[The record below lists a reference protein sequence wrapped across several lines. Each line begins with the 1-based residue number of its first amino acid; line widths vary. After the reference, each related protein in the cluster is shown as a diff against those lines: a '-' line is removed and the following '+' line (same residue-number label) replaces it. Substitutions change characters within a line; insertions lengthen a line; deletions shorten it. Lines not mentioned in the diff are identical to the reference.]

1 MIDWPTTIREIQKHM
16 PLEKAAVHMGLNKG
30 YFHSFLR
37 QKIVEP
43 GHSTGVKILAL
54 RDKLKG
60 E

>member
-1 MIDWPTTIREIQKHM
+1 MIDWPTTIREIKKHM
-16 PLEKAAVHMGLNKG
+16 PLERAAKQIGLNKG

-37 QKIVEP
+37 NKIVEP
-43 GHSTGVKILAL
+43 LHSTGVKILAL